1 MVLYVV
7 KWNLHPDK
15 VEAYTKWAKSAIQ
28 RQMAV
33 KGVVELRAYRSATGT
48 HRIVATYE
56 FADMAAWAAWQS
68 HEDIQKTRDELN
80 AFASD
85 ATAELWGPSPVTP
98 APVRPGK

>member
-15 VEAYTKWAKSAIQ
+15 VEAYAKWVKSSIQ

-33 KGVVELRAYRSATGT
+33 KGVVEFRAYRSDAGT

-56 FADMAAWAAWQS
+56 FADIAAWAVWVS
-68 HEDIQKTRDELN
+68 HEDIQKTRNELDT
-80 AFASD
+80 FATD
-85 ATAELWGPSPVTP
+85 ATAELWGPSPNV
-98 APVRPGK
+98 PVPIRPGK